1 MDKLDLHTCAE
12 FDRWIDTA
20 GVITLTAHTFP
31 DGDALGSTVALCSYL
46 RTCRGKDAAVILPNP
61 HSDDIAFIAGDV
73 PVLFG
78 SKAPEE
84 AAARIGRSDLL
95 ICLDCNAFNRTEGL
109 QDMLTASTA
118 RKVLIDHHLG
128 PDRDAFGLVFSTP
141 DISSTC
147 EHLFWILLQMH
158 DIAGD
163 AARLPEKARTA
174 LLAGMTTDTN
184 NFANS
189 VFPSTFEMASALLAA
204 GTDRETVLSRLYNSY
219 RENRIRLI
227 GYLLGEKLRITDQGA
242 AVMILTAEEYRR
254 FQLREGESEG
264 IVNMPLAIRR
274 VRLCI
279 FLKEY
284 REDGNFHISVRSK
297 PGTSAA
303 NYAREYFHGGGHE
316 LAAGGRLYYP
326 QDIATP
332 EDAEHYVLDSLE
344 KFLKG

>member
-1 MDKLDLHTCAE
+1 MDCPDLHSCALL
-12 FDRWIDTA
+12 DQWIDAA
-20 GVITLTAHTFP
+20 GTVTLTAHTFP
-31 DGDALGSTVALCSYL
+31 DGDALGSTTALCRYL
-46 RTCRGKDAAVILPNP
+46 RDCRGKDAAVVLPNP
-61 HSDDIAFIAGDV
+61 YSDDISFIAGDV
-73 PVLFG
+73 PVIFG
-78 SKAPEE
+78 SQAPQE
-84 AAARIGRSDLL
+84 AAGRIERSDLL

-109 QDMLTASTA
+109 QEALTASPA

-128 PDRDAFGLVFSTP
+128 PDSASFGIVFSTP

-147 EHLFWILLQMH
+147 ELLFWILLRMR

-163 AARLPEKARTA
+163 AARLPEGTRTA

-189 VFPSTFEMASALLAA
+189 VFPTTFEMASALLAA
-204 GTDRETVLSRLYNSY
+204 GTDRDAVLSRLYNSY

-227 GYLLGEKLRITDQGA
+227 GYLLGEKLRITDSGA
-242 AVMILTAEEYRR
+242 AIMILNAEEYKR
-254 FQLREGESEG
+254 FGLREGESEG

-284 REDGNFHISVRSK
+284 AEDGNFHISVRSK
-297 PGTSAA
+297 RGTSAA

-326 QDIATP
+326 QDVARP
-332 EDAEHYVLDSLE
+332 EDAEAYVLSSLE
-344 KFLKG
+344 KFLA

>member
-1 MDKLDLHTCAE
+1 MDCPDLHTCAE
-12 FDRWIDTA
+12 LDRWIDAA
-20 GVITLTAHTFP
+20 GTVTLTAHTFP

-46 RTCRGKDAAVILPNP
+46 RECRGKDAAIVLPNTYP
-61 HSDDIAFIAGDV
+61 EDIAFIAAETPILYGR
-73 PVLFG
+73 
-78 SKAPEE
+78 KAV
-84 AAARIGRSDLL
+84 ARIEASDLL
-95 ICLDCNAFNRTEGL
+95 VCMDFNAFNRAEEL
-109 QDMLTASTA
+109 QDALTASKA

-147 EHLFWILLQMH
+147 EHLFWILLRMP
-158 DIAGD
+158 DIDGD
-163 AARLPEKARTA
+163 AGKLPETTRTA

-204 GTDRETVLSRLYNSY
+204 GTDRDAVLSRLYNSY

-227 GYLLGEKLRITDQGA
+227 GYLLGEKLRITKQGA
-242 AVMILTAEEYRR
+242 ALMILDAEERRR
-254 FQLREGESEG
+254 FDLHEGESEG
-264 IVNMPLAIRR
+264 IVNMPLAIRK

-284 REDGNFHISVRSK
+284 REDGNFHISIRSK
-297 PGTSAA
+297 AGVSAA
-303 NYAREYFHGGGHE
+303 AFARDYFHGGGHE

-326 QDIATP
+326 QDIAAP
-332 EDAEHYVLDSLE
+332 EEAEAYVLASLE
-344 KFLKG
+344 KFLG

>member
-1 MDKLDLHTCAE
+1 MESLDRHTCAQL
-12 FDRWIDTA
+12 DRWIDTA
-20 GVITLTAHTFP
+20 GTITLTAHTFP
-31 DGDALGSTVALCSYL
+31 DGDALGSTVAMCSYL
-46 RTCRGKDAAVILPNP
+46 RDRRGKDAAIVLPNP
-61 HSDDIAFIAGDV
+61 HSEDIAFIAGDV
-73 PVLFG
+73 PLLFG
-78 SKAPEE
+78 SKDPEQ
-84 AAARIGRSDLL
+84 AADRIGRSDLL

-109 QDMLTASTA
+109 QEALSASNA

-147 EHLFWILLQMH
+147 EHLFWILLRMD

-163 AARLPEKARTA
+163 ASRLPETARTA

-189 VFPSTFEMASALLAA
+189 VYPSTFEMASALLAA
-204 GTDRETVLSRLYNSY
+204 GTDRDAVLSRLYNSY

-227 GYLLGEKLRITDQGA
+227 GYLLGKKLRITDQGA
-242 AVMILTAEEYRR
+242 AVMILSAEEYRR

-284 REDGNFHISVRSK
+284 AEDGNFHISVRSK

-303 NYAREYFHGGGHE
+303 NFAREYFHGGGHE

-326 QDIATP
+326 QDIPTP
-332 EDAEHYVLDSLE
+332 EDAEAYVLKSLE
-344 KFLKG
+344 QFLQG

>member
-1 MDKLDLHTCAE
+1 MDHLDLHTCALLDE
-12 FDRWIDTA
+12 WIDAA
-20 GVITLTAHTFP
+20 GTVTLTAHTFP
-31 DGDALGSTVALCSYL
+31 DGDALGSTVALCRYL
-46 RTCRGKDAAVILPNP
+46 RDSRGKDAMVVLPNP
-61 HSDDIAFIAGDV
+61 HPDDIAFIAEGT

-78 SKAPEE
+78 SQSPQE
-84 AAARIGRSDLL
+84 AAERIGRSDLL
-95 ICLDCNAFNRTEGL
+95 VCLDCNAFDRTEGL
-109 QDMLTASTA
+109 QQLLAASTA

-147 EHLFWILLQMH
+147 EHLFWILLRMK

-163 AARLPEKARTA
+163 AARLPEASRTA
-174 LLAGMTTDTN
+174 LLSGMTTDTN

-204 GTDRETVLSRLYNSY
+204 GTDRDAVLSRLYNSY

-227 GYLLGEKLRITDQGA
+227 GYLLGEKLRITDSGA
-242 AVMILTAEEYRR
+242 AIMILTAGEYRR

-284 REDGNFHISVRSK
+284 AEDGNFHISVRSK

-303 NYAREYFHGGGHE
+303 CFAREYFHGGGHE

-326 QDIATP
+326 KDIARP
-332 EDAEHYVLDSLE
+332 EDAESYVLASLE
-344 KFLKG
+344 KFLS

>member
-1 MDKLDLHTCAE
+1 MDHLDLHTCALLDE
-12 FDRWIDTA
+12 WIDAA
-20 GVITLTAHTFP
+20 GTVTLTAHTFP
-31 DGDALGSTVALCSYL
+31 DGDALGSTVALCRYL
-46 RTCRGKDAAVILPNP
+46 RDNRGKDAMVVLPNP
-61 HSDDIAFIAGDV
+61 HPEDIAFIAGGT

-78 SKAPEE
+78 SESPQE
-84 AAARIGRSDLL
+84 AAERIGRSDLL
-95 ICLDCNAFNRTEGL
+95 VCLDCNAFDRTEGL
-109 QDMLTASTA
+109 QELLAASTA

-147 EHLFWILLQMH
+147 EHLFWILLQMK

-163 AARLPEKARTA
+163 AARLPEAARTA

-189 VFPSTFEMASALLAA
+189 VYPSTFEMASALLAA
-204 GTDRETVLSRLYNSY
+204 GTDRDAVLSRLYNSY

-227 GYLLGEKLRITDQGA
+227 GYLLGEKLRITDSGA
-242 AVMILTAEEYRR
+242 AVMILTADEYRR

-284 REDGNFHISVRSK
+284 AEDGNFHISVRSK

-303 NYAREYFHGGGHE
+303 GFAREYFHGGGHE

-326 QDIATP
+326 QDIARP
-332 EDAEHYVLDSLE
+332 EDAEAYVLSSLE
-344 KFLKG
+344 IFLA

>member
-1 MDKLDLHTCAE
+1 MESLNQHTCAE
-12 FDRWIDTA
+12 FDRWIDAA
-20 GVITLTAHTFP
+20 GTITLTAHTFP

-46 RTCRGKDAAVILPNP
+46 RECRGKDAAVILPNP
-61 HSDDIAFIAGDV
+61 YSDDIAFIAGDV

-78 SKAPEE
+78 SKVPEE

-109 QDMLTASTA
+109 QDLLTASKA

-128 PDRDAFGLVFSTP
+128 PDSDAFGLVFSTT

-147 EHLFWILLQMH
+147 EHLFWILLQLH

-163 AARLPEKARTA
+163 AARLPEEARTA

-204 GTDRETVLSRLYNSY
+204 GTDRDAVLSRLYNSY

-227 GYLLGEKLRITDQGA
+227 GYLLGEKLRITEQDA

-284 REDGNFHISVRSK
+284 REDGSFHISVRSK
-297 PGTSAA
+297 RGTSAA

-326 QDIATP
+326 QDIDTP
-332 EDAEHYVLDSLE
+332 EDAEAYVLSSLE
-344 KFLKG
+344 KFFKG